1 MLQHTVQMMNEQ
13 QQRAADGGCQ
23 MMPADACDRRAART
37 RHWDARRAVA
47 GLAYHKHDYACDGCG
62 SWERAARGQAFFW
75 RC

>member
-1 MLQHTVQMMNEQ
+1 MMNEQ

-23 MMPADACDRRAART
+23 MMPADACDRRAAART
-37 RHWDARRAVA
+37 RHWDARRTVA